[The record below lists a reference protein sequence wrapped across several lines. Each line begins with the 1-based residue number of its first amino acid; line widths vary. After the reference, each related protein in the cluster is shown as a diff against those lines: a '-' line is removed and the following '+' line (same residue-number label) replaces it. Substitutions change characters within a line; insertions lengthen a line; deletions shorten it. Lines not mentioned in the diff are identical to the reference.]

1 LVKDISTPMRF
12 NSKSVLI
19 VNCSTGEFILNF
31 FD

>member
-1 LVKDISTPMRF
+1 MRF

-31 FD
+31 FDY